1 MDIAAQNGLRK
12 CEPMPRYYNYAEGD
26 YLEHFGIKHR
36 SGRYKWGSGERPF
49 QGEGGVKEGKDG
61 SKSGLEKVQ
70 SYFEPDLKEGKGR
83 ENKSVVEKASQQASN
98 AIDSVSA
105 ANRSYLNY
113 QSAKNAMKLYN
124 EAKEIPDD
132 ELRAIINRR
141 NLERQYV
148 QVMND
153 PATEIG
159 YARADLI
166 LRGLSTGATV
176 VGAGATVYSAARI
189 IHNRVH
195 NK

>member
-1 MDIAAQNGLRK
+1 MS
-12 CEPMPRYYNYAEGD
+12 RYFNYAEGD

-49 QGEGGVKEGKDG
+49 QSEGGVKEGTDG
-61 SKSGLEKVQ
+61 NKSGLGKVQ
-70 SYFEPDLKEGKGR
+70 SYFEPGLKEGKGR
-83 ENKSVVEKASQQASN
+83 ENKSVVETSAQQASN

-105 ANRSYLNY
+105 ANRSFINY

-124 EAKEIPDD
+124 EAKGIPDD
-132 ELRAIINRR
+132 ELRTIINRR

-166 LRGLSTGATV
+166 LRAFSTGATV